1 MADLQIEI
9 CDVKPTSTQKILEK
23 TSFVE
28 NETIDDRKE
37 KLENYKQKIVE
48 DNQQKLSTFYNIKEQ
63 EKESHEIVQQQR
75 AEQFDEMMKQLEKRK
90 NKKAKKAAKDSDSD
104 GKESTAIDDNYDG
117 FGSSADLFNKTFNKP
132 QENKV
137 LNDTFLGEL
146 KVVEVKDSDDED
158 YF

>member
-28 NETIDDRKE
+28 NETLDDRKE

-63 EKESHEIVQQQR
+63 EKESHEIVQ
-75 AEQFDEMMKQLEKRK
+75 
-90 NKKAKKAAKDSDSD
+90 
-104 GKESTAIDDNYDG
+104 
-117 FGSSADLFNKTFNKP
+117 
-132 QENKV
+132 
-137 LNDTFLGEL
+137 
-146 KVVEVKDSDDED
+146 
-158 YF
+158 